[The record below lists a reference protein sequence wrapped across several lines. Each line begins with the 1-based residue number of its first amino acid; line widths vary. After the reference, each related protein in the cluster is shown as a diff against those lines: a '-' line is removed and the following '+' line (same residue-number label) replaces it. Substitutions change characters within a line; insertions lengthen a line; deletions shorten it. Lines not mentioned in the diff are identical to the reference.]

1 VYSGHYENE
10 PMLRPDDGV
19 VSIKLS
25 RVEADKVYAILY
37 RGAWKDELCRIYP
50 EYKDRLYNFTLPKEF
65 LRGDEYVMD
74 IYHDASFL
82 KGLEISTDEVV
93 EEIEPDISGTFTLDK
108 TRKATISVLEE
119 LDALVA
125 NGYYYN
131 ESLLIP
137 SNIVQQIIDLSRDL
151 RDLSNDREGVVAQ
164 KAYILRHEL
173 SLLKTQISSDNET
186 IRRWNMRTKKIPI
199 SPREAMEISTS
210 VGEMVANAL
219 NDVLGGNNEN

>member
-1 VYSGHYENE
+1 
-10 PMLRPDDGV
+10 
-19 VSIKLS
+19 
-25 RVEADKVYAILY
+25 
-37 RGAWKDELCRIYP
+37 
-50 EYKDRLYNFTLPKEF
+50 
-65 LRGDEYVMD
+65 MD